1 MDHKKETWGIELLF
15 LFYYKILFANKV
27 NICYNTLLNKIFIKT
42 KTNMQTVFQSMEVA
56 AAPMVSEWS
65 LMMVFTTIIG
75 SALMISFY
83 APHILSLMK
92 ENTKLQFEV

>member
-1 MDHKKETWGIELLF
+1 
-15 LFYYKILFANKV
+15 
-27 NICYNTLLNKIFIKT
+27 
-42 KTNMQTVFQSMEVA
+42 MQTVFQSMEVA